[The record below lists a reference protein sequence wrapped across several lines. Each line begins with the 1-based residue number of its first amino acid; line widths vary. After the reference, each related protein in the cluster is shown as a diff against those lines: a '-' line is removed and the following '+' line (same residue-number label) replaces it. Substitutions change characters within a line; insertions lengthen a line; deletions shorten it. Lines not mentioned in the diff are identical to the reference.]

1 MTRHLRNAKSRLPGP
16 TTKPLKLIRYTSDM
30 KAWKLQPWQLFGL
43 ALAGL
48 SFASVSFITLGALKN
63 ILNGGGFGDWYLLW
77 NLFLAWIP
85 LVLAFFMDR
94 RLRHGSWADWPAI
107 GLSLAWLL
115 FLPNSF
121 YIVSDLIHLEDM
133 PRSDVLFDS
142 LMFSSAVIAGLALG
156 FTSLALVQAQL
167 RRRLSAARTVLAVTG
182 TLLLCS
188 FAIYLGRDLRWN
200 SWDVLVSPAGILFDI
215 SERALNPFA
224 YPQAFTVTLS
234 FFAFLSSLYWAIWMM
249 TRAVK
254 RAS

>member
-1 MTRHLRNAKSRLPGP
+1 MIQGTKSDKSKLPDP
-16 TTKPLKLIRYTSDM
+16 AVPLQLIRYTGAM

-43 ALAGL
+43 ALAVL
-48 SFASVSFITLGALKN
+48 SLTSVGFITLGAIKN
-63 ILNGGGFGDWYLLW
+63 FLDGSGFGDWYLLW

-85 LVLAFFMDR
+85 LVLAFLMDQ
-94 RLRHGSWADWPAI
+94 RLRHGSWADWPVI

-142 LMFSSAVIAGLALG
+142 LMFSSAVITGLAVG
-156 FTSLALVQAQL
+156 FTSLVIVQAQL
-167 RRRLSAARTVLAVTG
+167 RRRLSAAYTALGVTI

-215 SERALNPFA
+215 SERVLNPFA

-249 TRAVK
+249 VRAVK
-254 RAS
+254 RAL